1 MSAQHKAIAARRFKL
16 PELLHV
22 QADPMMTR
30 QQRRSI
36 RTRKRR
42 IAALTGAFL
51 LTCLGMSLTLLPPT
65 YANEAPF
72 DTTTAITRDQ
82 LIGSS
87 TVSRSMERTSTGT
100 WELGEDINMDKLT
113 RVDAYNETVAA
124 LIDGRDKD
132 SVPADF
138 NPNHDTGD
146 TGNAYAFSECTWWAY
161 VRRHQLGLP
170 AGSYMGNGNQ
180 WADTAR
186 RLGYWVD
193 NTPRQGDVMVFQSG
207 QAGSSL
213 IYGHVAIVEQVNED
227 GSITTSECGAAYNG
241 QPFSRTFP
249 ANEVGDYQ
257 YIHY

>member
-1 MSAQHKAIAARRFKL
+1 MPAQHKAAVAKALISDPFKCH
-16 PELLHV
+16 ET
-22 QADPMMTR
+22 DMMTR
-30 QQRRSI
+30 QERRLV
-36 RTRKRR
+36 RTRRRR
-42 IAALTGAFL
+42 IALATGTL
-51 LTCLGMSLTLLPPT
+51 LTVTLGACLTLLPPS
-65 YANEAPF
+65 YANETPF
-72 DTTTAITRDQ
+72 DTSTAVTRND
-82 LIGSS
+82 LVASS
-87 TVSRSMERTSTGT
+87 SVSRSSDRTGSGT
-100 WELGEDINMDKLT
+100 WELGEDINADKLT
-113 RVDAYNETVAA
+113 RVEAYNDTVAA

-132 SVPADF
+132 AVPADF
-138 NPNHDTGD
+138 DPNHDTGD
-146 TGNAYAFSECTWWAY
+146 TGNAYEFSECTWWAY

-193 NTPRQGDVMVFQSG
+193 NTPRVGDVMVFQAG

-213 IYGHVAIVEQVNED
+213 IYGHVAIVEAVNTD

-249 ANEVGDYQ
+249 ASETGNYQ